1 MKIRRPA
8 LALLV
13 AAALSGGAHTVAAD
27 EAAALTGEIQT
38 MDASATTKGS
48 GAVTGKIASDFQ
60 SFAGSRENST
70 ALVSGLRNGSE
81 VTLTQKGEP
90 SATFTP
96 ATKPMGYG
104 NVSTSLSLA
113 KYQLAQQGITNPTP
127 EQLKIA
133 LNGGTIDYGGK
144 TVDYQGVLQMR
155 ADGMGWGQIAQQL
168 GTKLGPVVSGM
179 KAQNTHIATLPAV
192 KHATTSTRPAR
203 PARPARSDAA
213 NNGRSASGGK
223 GIVTAS
229 GASAAPGARKR
240 QGGRWRDHRRKRRV
254 VAARAGHRD
263 CRRHRRIARG
273 AGRRQWQGRRR
284 HRIGSFHRRVG
295 DRWTRQRQRQG
306 GRAHQ
311 VRQRARRVVV
321 VARRHPFKRAPSTAW
336 GARTGFLRRSVVVAR
351 RSRIYP
357 RAR

>member
-1 MKIRRPA
+1 MKIRRRA

-38 MDASATTKGS
+38 MDAGASTKGS

-81 VTLTQKGEP
+81 ITLTQKGEP

-127 EQLKIA
+127 EQLQTA
-133 LNGGTIDYGGK
+133 LNGGTITYNGK

-155 ADGMGWGQIAQQL
+155 ADGLGWGQIAQQL

-179 KAQNTHIATLPAV
+179 KAQNAHIATLPAV
-192 KHATTSTRPAR
+192 KHATTSPSAGATSATS
-203 PARPARSDAA
+203 ATSAA
-213 NNGRSASGGK
+213 SANAASNGRSASGGK

-229 GASAAPGARKR
+229 GASAAPSTVKGKGADGVTSAGNGASSPRG
-240 QGGRWRDHRRKRRV
+240 QGIVTAAGTGASPVAQGNGNGKGGV
-254 VAARAGHRD
+254 VTASGVSTGNGKAVGH
-263 CRRHRRIARG
+263 
-273 AGRRQWQGRRR
+273 
-284 HRIGSFHRRVG
+284 
-295 DRWTRQRQRQG
+295 T
-306 GRAHQ
+306 
-311 VRQRARRVVV
+311 
-321 VARRHPFKRAPSTAW
+321 K
-336 GARTGFLRRSVVVAR
+336 
-351 RSRIYP
+351 
-357 RAR
+357 

>member
-1 MKIRRPA
+1 MKMRRAA

-38 MDASATTKGS
+38 MDAGASTKGS

-81 VTLTQKGEP
+81 ITLTQKGEP

-127 EQLKIA
+127 EQLQTA
-133 LNGGTIDYGGK
+133 LNGGTITYNGK

-155 ADGMGWGQIAQQL
+155 ADGLGWGQIAQQL

-179 KAQNTHIATLPAV
+179 KAQNAHIATLPAV
-192 KHATTSTRPAR
+192 KHATTSPSAGATSATS
-203 PARPARSDAA
+203 ATSAA
-213 NNGRSASGGK
+213 SANAASNGRGASGGK

-229 GASAAPGARKR
+229 GASAAPSTVKGKGADGVTSAGNGASSPRG
-240 QGGRWRDHRRKRRV
+240 QGIVTAAGTGASPVAQGNGNGKGGV
-254 VAARAGHRD
+254 VTASGVSTGNGKAVGH
-263 CRRHRRIARG
+263 
-273 AGRRQWQGRRR
+273 
-284 HRIGSFHRRVG
+284 
-295 DRWTRQRQRQG
+295 T
-306 GRAHQ
+306 
-311 VRQRARRVVV
+311 
-321 VARRHPFKRAPSTAW
+321 K
-336 GARTGFLRRSVVVAR
+336 
-351 RSRIYP
+351 
-357 RAR
+357 

>member
-1 MKIRRPA
+1 VKIRRRA

-38 MDASATTKGS
+38 MDAGASAKGS

-81 VTLTQKGEP
+81 ITLTQKGEP

-127 EQLKIA
+127 EQLQTA
-133 LNGGTIDYGGK
+133 LNGGTITYNGK

-155 ADGMGWGQIAQQL
+155 ADGLGWGQIAQQL

-179 KAQNTHIATLPAV
+179 KAQNAHIATLPAV
-192 KHATTSTRPAR
+192 KHATTSPSAGATSATR
-203 PARPARSDAA
+203 AA
-213 NNGRSASGGK
+213 SANAAGNDRGASGGK

-229 GASAAPGARKR
+229 GASAAPSTVKGKGADGVTSAGNGASSPRG
-240 QGGRWRDHRRKRRV
+240 QGIVTAAGTGASPVAQGVGQGKAGV
-254 VAARAGHRD
+254 VT
-263 CRRHRRIARG
+263 G
-273 AGRRQWQGRRR
+273 AGASAGMSA
-284 HRIGSFHRRVG
+284 GGGAGNGKAVG
-295 DRWTRQRQRQG
+295 Q
-306 GRAHQ
+306 A
-311 VRQRARRVVV
+311 
-321 VARRHPFKRAPSTAW
+321 K
-336 GARTGFLRRSVVVAR
+336 
-351 RSRIYP
+351 
-357 RAR
+357 

>member
-1 MKIRRPA
+1 MKMRRAA

-38 MDASATTKGS
+38 MDASATTKGA
-48 GAVTGKIASDFQ
+48 GAVTGKIATDFQ
-60 SFAGSRENST
+60 SLAGSRENST

-155 ADGMGWGQIAQQL
+155 ADGMGWGQIGQRL

-192 KHATTSTRPAR
+192 KQHAATSTSASATNATNATRATG
-203 PARPARSDAA
+203 ANAA
-213 NNGRSASGGK
+213 SNGRSASGGK

-229 GASAAPGARKR
+229 GAEA
-240 QGGRWRDHRRKRRV
+240 
-254 VAARAGHRD
+254 
-263 CRRHRRIARG
+263 
-273 AGRRQWQGRRR
+273 
-284 HRIGSFHRRVG
+284 
-295 DRWTRQRQRQG
+295 
-306 GRAHQ
+306 
-311 VRQRARRVVV
+311 
-321 VARRHPFKRAPSTAW
+321 APSTVKGK
-336 GARTGFLRRSVVVAR
+336 GADGVTSAGNGASSPRGQGIVTAAGTGASPVAQGNGNGKGGVVTASGVSTGA
-351 RSRIYP
+351 S
-357 RAR
+357 AAGGSSNGNGKAVGHTK

>member
-1 MKIRRPA
+1 MKTRRRA

-155 ADGMGWGQIAQQL
+155 ADGLGWGQIAQQL

-179 KAQNTHIATLPAV
+179 KAQNTHIATLPKPYRIHDDEHLGRQCDSAAD
-192 KHATTSTRPAR
+192 ATRLTTRR
-203 PARPARSDAA
+203 FRRQ
-213 NNGRSASGGK
+213 GHRHG
-223 GIVTAS
+223 V
-229 GASAAPGARKR
+229 GASAATAAR
-240 QGGRWRDHRRKRRV
+240 RRKGTDGV
-254 VAARAGHRD
+254 TTAGH
-263 CRRHRRIARG
+263 G
-273 AGRRQWQGRRR
+273 A
-284 HRIGSFHRRVG
+284 SSPRV
-295 DRWTRQRQRQG
+295 
-306 GRAHQ
+306 RA
-311 VRQRARRVVV
+311 
-321 VARRHPFKRAPSTAW
+321 S
-336 GARTGFLRRSVVVAR
+336 
-351 RSRIYP
+351 
-357 RAR
+357 